1 MQCDKNLFGSTVM
14 KHAKAKILE
23 RGLADGIR
31 EMDERG
37 ANLVSKPVFT
47 VYTIS
52 NATRESVLFY

>member
-1 MQCDKNLFGSTVM
+1 M
-14 KHAKAKILE
+14 KHAKAKILK

-31 EMDERG
+31 GMDERD